1 MLSLKSKRENVLG
14 WLLTSTA
21 AAVLT
26 NGARLLELASR
37 PEPEPWE
44 ETGEESEQDLEEKA
58 S

>member
-14 WLLTSTA
+14 WLLTSMA

-37 PEPEPWE
+37 PEPKQWE
-44 ETGEESEQDLEEKA
+44 ETGEGIEQDLEEKA